1 MPDAGVAA
9 KRKPG
14 KRAGSKSESAAV
26 LAEKRRL
33 AARIRGKYAWIPY
46 SSEAFR
52 NDKLREIELENRA

>member
-1 MPDAGVAA
+1 MPGTAVAA
-9 KRKPG
+9 KRKPVRRG
-14 KRAGSKSESAAV
+14 RSKSASAEM

-52 NDKLREIELENRA
+52 NDTLREIELENRA